1 VVRGVAVRLLAE
13 GGGATLGPVR
23 SSDVAAVDAGGAA
36 APRAAQA
43 RVITAALG
51 LFARHGVGATS
62 LGMIAKELG
71 VTKAAV
77 YRQYKTRDAIVLA
90 AAEAELA
97 RLAAV
102 VEAAEAE
109 SSRERARDVLLEG
122 MVDLCVERRRIVN
135 TIWSDPVVDGF
146 FAEHEGFRDVMRR
159 LRRVLVGEGAGPEGR
174 VRSAMLIAATSGAVT
189 HPFVVGLDDEVLR
202 VQLLSLARSFLGL
215 PA

>member
-1 VVRGVAVRLLAE
+1 ME
-13 GGGATLGPVR
+13 GGGATLGPVG
-23 SSDVAAVDAGGAA
+23 SSDLAAADAGGPV
-36 APRAAQA
+36 APSAAQA

-62 LGMIAKELG
+62 LGMIAKQLG

-122 MVDLCVERRRIVN
+122 MVDLCVARRRIVS
-135 TIWSDPVVDGF
+135 TIWSDPVVEGF
-146 FAEHEGFRDVMRR
+146 FVEHEGFRDVMRR
-159 LRRVLVGEGAGPEGR
+159 LRRLLVGDDAGPEGR

-202 VQLLSLARSFLGL
+202 AQLLSLARSFLGL